1 MIFKASELLEK
12 LNEIVND
19 GYDIVDISL
28 MEADDELP
36 AAMLFE
42 VIEDEYSSIDYE
54 EVEAIDDW

>member
-19 GYDIVDISL
+19 GYDIVDISI

-54 EVEAIDDW
+54 EVEAIEY

>member
-1 MIFKASELLEK
+1 MIFKASKLLEK

-54 EVEAIDDW
+54 EVEAIDD

>member
-42 VIEDEYSSIDYE
+42 AIEDEYSSIDYE
-54 EVEAIDDW
+54 EVEAIDD

>member
-36 AAMLFE
+36 VAMLFE

-54 EVEAIDDW
+54 EVEAIDD

>member
-54 EVEAIDDW
+54 EVEAIDD